1 MSSEFLFARP
11 SFLTGMARVLDLW
24 GRFDRYNESRTPEEA
39 DVRALVS
46 DWMVVRRDL
55 EDALRKLLAERPE
68 LVEELARLAET
79 LPQGQQRGRLTKPE
93 TARQMHE

>member
-24 GRFDRYNESRTPEEA
+24 GWFDRYNESRTPEQA

-46 DWMVVRRDL
+46 DWMAVRRDL
-55 EDALRKLLAERPE
+55 DGALPELLARHPD
-68 LVEELARLAET
+68 LFEELAKLAEA
-79 LPQGQQRGRLTKPE
+79 LPHGPHRGRLTQPE
-93 TARQMHE
+93 ATSRVHE